1 MFWIVGGGASSGLA
15 DEDCHLRTAVLDC
28 DVLVTRFV
36 TRRNANERHCRDAT
50 EVGIIFLSTM
60 QVANKVFPWAE
71 RVEESLKW
79 WECGKPS
86 QYFVIIVISFIF
98 HPDGNV
104 CTATEKPS
112 NSHDALTWLSAQVRR
127 KKKGKTQNTT
137 TTKTYA
143 ANNNSDAFLGEDA
156 PTKGVNLVLAT
167 PDCHGNDEFFHG
179 EWGKIEWATMLSIVY
194 TFELIH
200 SCSVVHCCCIW

>member
-98 HPDGNV
+98 HQADGNV

-127 KKKGKTQNTT
+127 KKKGKTQRQQKPTQQTT
-137 TTKTYA
+137 IA
-143 ANNNSDAFLGEDA
+143 MLFLEKMRLRKA
-156 PTKGVNLVLAT
+156 STLFL
-167 PDCHGNDEFFHG
+167 
-179 EWGKIEWATMLSIVY
+179 LLLIVMGMMN
-194 TFELIH
+194 FSMASE
-200 SCSVVHCCCIW
+200 VR